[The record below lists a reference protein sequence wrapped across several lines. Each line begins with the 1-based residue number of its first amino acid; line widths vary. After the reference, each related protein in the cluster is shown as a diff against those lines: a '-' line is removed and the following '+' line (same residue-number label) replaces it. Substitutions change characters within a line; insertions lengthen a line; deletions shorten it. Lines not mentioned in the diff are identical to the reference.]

1 MKGSKFLVYTSLLGV
16 KFTYATPTAA
26 CSALQSALPGR
37 VFFPGSTEY
46 VRDNAHYT
54 QASSQ
59 NSTCSVEPESADDV
73 STALHIVSSG
83 DTQSP
88 FAVKGAGHTGNAGFS
103 STTGVQISM
112 SRFDAVEYDESSST
126 VKIGAGQIWSDVYT
140 LLAPSGVSVVGGRV
154 PGVGVG
160 GLALGGGYSF
170 HTDQRG
176 LTIDTIV
183 SHDLVLPNGT
193 FVTVT
198 NETDSDLFFAL
209 KGGFN
214 NFGIVTSFT
223 MQAYPQTDVW
233 AALIT
238 YPMNV
243 SSTVHQI
250 IESWSA
256 NNTDLKAVAV
266 TLYGASGTNKNE
278 SSLSTALFYDAP
290 MPPSGLFDEYLN
302 VPGATV
308 NSPGTMGFPD
318 AVEMLS
324 GGLGALNPPRTAR
337 HTVPVSHYTVGI
349 LDEMKTQFKRIIAET
364 KAGNHSFIALTT
376 GPEPFAQPNGHST
389 DSAYP
394 HPPGRFVC
402 PSVLE
407 VHWEDPASDEFFVN
421 AIAEAQRAIQAR
433 AIEEGQSFPDD
444 ILYNNYAPANTPLK
458 LIYGDNLGRLREI
471 KRHIDPENVMGLA
484 GGFKIDP

>member
-1 MKGSKFLVYTSLLGV
+1 MKGSKLLMYTSLLGA
-16 KFTYATPTAA
+16 KFTYATPSVA

-37 VFFPGSTEY
+37 VFFPGSEEY
-46 VRDNAHYT
+46 VKDNEHYT

-59 NSTCSVEPESADDV
+59 NSTCSVEPESVEDV
-73 STALHIVSSG
+73 STILRIVSSG
-83 DTQSP
+83 DTRSP
-88 FAVKGAGHTGNAGFS
+88 FAVRGAGHTGNAGFS

-112 SRFDAVEYDESSST
+112 SRFNGVEYDESSST
-126 VKIGAGQIWSDVYT
+126 VKIGAGQVWSDVYT

-160 GLALGGGYSF
+160 GLALGGGYSL

-176 LTIDTIV
+176 LTIDNIV

-193 FVTVT
+193 FVKVI

-233 AALIT
+233 AAIIT
-238 YPMNV
+238 YPMNA

-250 IESWSA
+250 VENWSA
-256 NNTDLKAVAV
+256 NNTDMKAVAITV
-266 TLYGASGTNKNE
+266 YSASGTSEDE
-278 SSLSTALFYDAP
+278 SPLLTILFYDAP
-290 MPPSGLFDEYLN
+290 MPSSGLFDGYLN

-308 NSPGTMGFPD
+308 NSPGTISFPD
-318 AVEMLS
+318 AVTTLN
-324 GGLGALNPPRTAR
+324 GDLGALNPPRTAR

-349 LDEMKTQFKRIIAET
+349 LDEMKSQFEKIIAET
-364 KAGNHSFIALTT
+364 KASNRSFIALTIA
-376 GPEPFAQPNGHST
+376 PEPFAQPNGHST

-433 AIEEGQSFPDD
+433 AIEEGQSFSDD
-444 ILYNNYAPANTPLK
+444 ILYNNYAPANTPLE

-471 KRHIDPENVMGLA
+471 KRRIDPENVMGLA
-484 GGFKIDP
+484 GGFKVDP